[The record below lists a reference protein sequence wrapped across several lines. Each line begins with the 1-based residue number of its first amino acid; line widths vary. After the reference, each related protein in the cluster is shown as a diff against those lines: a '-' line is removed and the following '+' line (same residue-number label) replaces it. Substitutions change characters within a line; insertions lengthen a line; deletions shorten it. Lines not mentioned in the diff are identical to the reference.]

1 MWIVRLALRRPYT
14 FVVASLV
21 LLLLTPFVLLRTPTD
36 IFPSINIPVVSIV
49 WQYAGLDAKEMEQR
63 INYNSERALTTLVND
78 IEHTESTAY
87 NGIGVIKIFF
97 REGTSV
103 DAGVAQVTAI
113 AQTVIR
119 SMPPGT
125 TPPLILRYSASTVPI
140 LQYSISS
147 SNLSEQAVFDVAAN
161 QLRPGLSTVQG
172 AAMPWPYGGKT
183 RVVSVDLDL
192 AALKARNL
200 APMDVV
206 NALNAQNLVLPSGT
220 TKIGGSEYAVE
231 LNVTT
236 KEMQELGAL
245 PIKTVNGAL
254 ICIRDVA
261 QVRDGYQP
269 QQNIVRNEGVRGAL
283 LTVYKTGAASTLDVV
298 SGIKRAM
305 PRVLSTLTSDLN
317 VKEFADQSIFVRS
330 AISGVIREGVI
341 AAALTALMILL
352 FLGSWRSTFII
363 AISIPLSVLAS
374 IAILSAL
381 GETINLM
388 TLGGLALAVGILVDD
403 ATVAIENIHRHMAS
417 GKALNDAILDGAQE
431 IAMPAFVSTL
441 CICIVFVPMFFLTGV
456 AHYLFVPLAEAVVF
470 AMLASYVLSRTLVP
484 TLVMWL
490 YRSVHTAVG
499 QASRLSTEP
508 PAPEPR
514 AGETPDEA
522 AGTAAPL
529 AWLRPLAAVQTSFE
543 RAFDRFREGY
553 RILLGAVLHH
563 RVPFA
568 ALFLLFCLGSMLL
581 VPQLGQDF
589 FPSVD
594 AGQFRLHLR
603 ARSGTRIEETAKL
616 VDEVEAAVRREIPAE
631 DFRGMLDNIGIPAS
645 SINLSYN
652 DSGLIGTGD
661 ADILVSLRPEH
672 QPTAGYVERLRL
684 RLNREFPGVTFY
696 FLPADIVSQSINFGL
711 PAPFDIQ
718 LVGRDQDKNRAV
730 AARLAD
736 RIRHVPG
743 AVDVRVQQ
751 PADLPELS
759 VAIDRTRAS
768 GMGLEERDVANSVL
782 LGLSGS
788 GQVSP
793 VYWIDPRV
801 GIQYLVNIR
810 VPEHNMDSL
819 SALNSIPINAST
831 PGQGNEQLLANVAA
845 VTRTAGAPI
854 FSHYNVMPVID
865 IFGGVSGRD
874 LGGVLRDLQPLIAQA
889 EKELPHSSSIKLRG
903 QAETMHSSFT
913 GLGLGLVMAIVLIY
927 LLLVVNFQSWLDP
940 FIIITALPG
949 ALAGVVWAL
958 HLTLTTA
965 SVPALM
971 GAIMSLGVAT
981 ANSVLVV
988 TFARNDLRE
997 GMDPLTAA
1005 WEAGT
1010 SRLRP
1015 VLMTAAAMVIGMLP
1029 MALSLGEGGEQNAP
1043 LGRAVIGGLVVATI
1057 ATLFFVPVVFSLLH
1071 RATAPAAAPS
1081 DFSPA
1086 PGGITPAPAGA

>member
-21 LLLLTPFVLLRTPTD
+21 LLLLTPFVLRRTPTD
-36 IFPSINIPVVSIV
+36 IFPTINIPVVSIV
-49 WQYAGLDAKEMEQR
+49 WQYSGLDAKEIEQR
-63 INYNSERALTTLVND
+63 INYNSERSLTTTVND

-87 NGIGVIKIFF
+87 NGIGVIKVFF

-113 AQTVIR
+113 QQTVIR
-119 SMPPGT
+119 SMPPGA
-125 TPPLILRYSASTVPI
+125 TPPLIIRYSASTVPI

-147 SNLSEQAVFDVAAN
+147 SKLSEQAVFDLAAN
-161 QLRPGLSTVQG
+161 QIRVGLATVQG
-172 AAMPWPYGGKT
+172 ASMPWPYGGKT

-192 AALKARNL
+192 VALKAKNL
-200 APMDVV
+200 APLDVV
-206 NALNAQNLVLPSGT
+206 NALNAQNLILPSGT
-220 TKIGGSEYAVE
+220 TKIGGTEYAVE
-231 LNVTT
+231 LNSTPT
-236 KEMQELGAL
+236 LLEDLADL
-245 PIKTVNGAL
+245 PIRTVNGAL
-254 ICIRDVA
+254 IRVRDVA

-283 LTVYKTGAASTLDVV
+283 LTIYKTGGASTLDVV
-298 SGIKRAM
+298 RGVKQAM
-305 PRVLSTLTSDLN
+305 PQVLRGLTSDLD
-317 VKEFADQSIFVRS
+317 VKEFADQSIFVRA

-352 FLGSWRSTFII
+352 FLGSWRSTLII
-363 AISIPLSVLAS
+363 ALSIPLSVLTS

-417 GKALNDAILDGAQE
+417 GKTLDDAILDGAQE

-484 TLVMWL
+484 TLVMWF
-490 YRSVHTAVG
+490 YRNVE
-499 QASRLSTEP
+499 QASRLPSGASQGP
-508 PAPEPR
+508 HAPSKT
-514 AGETPDEA
+514 G
-522 AGTAAPL
+522 GTAALFSPL
-529 AWLRPLAAVQTSFE
+529 VAIQAGFE
-543 RAFDRFREGY
+543 RGFDRFREGY

-563 RVPFA
+563 RAAFA
-568 ALFLLFCLGSMLL
+568 VLFLVFCIGSMVLL
-581 VPQLGQDF
+581 PQLGQDF

-616 VDEVEAAVRREIPAE
+616 VDEIEAVVRQEIPTAE
-631 DFRGMLDNIGIPAS
+631 FHGMLDNIGIPAS
-645 SINLSYN
+645 SINLTYN

-661 ADILVSLRPEH
+661 ADILVSLAREH
-672 QPTAGYVERLRL
+672 RPTAGYVDRLRA
-684 RLNREFPGVTFY
+684 RLNREFPGITFY

-718 LVGRDQDKNRAV
+718 LVGRNQARSREI

-736 RIRHVPG
+736 KIRQVPG

-751 PADLPELS
+751 PADLPKLNL
-759 VAIDRTRAS
+759 AIDRDRAS
-768 GMGLEERDVANSVL
+768 GMGLSERDVANSVL

-810 VPEHNMDSL
+810 VPEHRMDSL
-819 SALNSIPINAST
+819 SALNSIPINASQ
-831 PGQGNEQLLANVAA
+831 PGEGDEQLLANVAT
-845 VTRTAGAPI
+845 VTRTAGPPVI
-854 FSHYNVMPVID
+854 SHYNVMPVVD

-874 LGGVLRDLQPLIAQA
+874 LGGVLRDIRPLIAQA
-889 EKELPHSSSIKLRG
+889 QKELPQGGSIILRG

-913 GLGLGLVMAIVLIY
+913 GLGIGLVMAIVLIY

-940 FIIITALPG
+940 FIIITALPA
-949 ALAGVVWAL
+949 ALAGIIVFL
-958 HLTLTTA
+958 FLTNTTL

-971 GAIMSLGVAT
+971 GAIMCMGVGT
-981 ANSVLVV
+981 ANSILVV
-988 TFARNDLRE
+988 SFAKERLGAHGDARE
-997 GMDPLTAA
+997 AA
-1005 WEAGT
+1005 IEAGVT
-1010 SRLRP
+1010 RFRP
-1015 VLMTAAAMVIGMLP
+1015 VLMTALAMIIGMIP
-1029 MALSLGEGGEQNAP
+1029 MALGVGEGGEQNAP
-1043 LGRAVIGGLVVATI
+1043 LGRAVIGGLVCATI
-1057 ATLFFVPVVFSLLH
+1057 ATLVFVPAVFSLMH
-1071 RATAPAAAPS
+1071 GRRRPGARPEAAA
-1081 DFSPA
+1081 
-1086 PGGITPAPAGA
+1086 